1 MRPSNDQGA
10 RVPLSRPSRARQKH
24 KAGLHIVLA
33 GMQRVE
39 IGNAVNAE
47 HHGLTV
53 DDELLAPVLQR
64 GLDDPG
70 KSSNMDRK

>member
-1 MRPSNDQGA
+1 M
-10 RVPLSRPSRARQKH
+10 
-24 KAGLHIVLA
+24 IVLA